1 MRIDM
6 KENGGEDRELPQWLS
21 STLVP
26 GMRQGLIVVNDS
38 RKAEAIVQFFTGM
51 IINKDPYK
59 IIDWRREYVSVSGEE
74 FREELKLLT
83 MPLLIEQSIA
93 RAVNP
98 ETGGSF
104 LVIMRRIIIINLAP
118 PTGIVIFGQPSIALI
133 VSDGDKVYLGYK
145 GIDINTGNRVIVT
158 VKSGITDHVTIPFT
172 PAVARFVFI
181 GDVVE
186 AIIDDGGH
194 ARGLR

>member
-1 MRIDM
+1 M

>member
-1 MRIDM
+1 M
-6 KENGGEDRELPQWLS
+6 KENGGEDRELSQWLS

-26 GMRQGLIVVNDS
+26 GMRQGLIVVNEP
-38 RKAEAIVQFFTGM
+38 REAETVVQFFTAM
-51 IINKDPYK
+51 IVNKDPYR
-59 IIDWRREYVSVSGEE
+59 IVDWRSEYVSVSKEE
-74 FREELKLLT
+74 FQEKLKLLV
-83 MPLLIEQSIA
+83 MPLLIEQPIG
-93 RAVNP
+93 RAINP

-104 LVIMRRIIIINLAP
+104 LVIMRKILIINLVQP
-118 PTGIVIFGQPSIALI
+118 SGIVVFGQPSIALL

-172 PAVARFVFI
+172 PVVAHYIFV

-186 AIIDDGGH
+186 AIIDDSGQVK
-194 ARGLR
+194 GLKG